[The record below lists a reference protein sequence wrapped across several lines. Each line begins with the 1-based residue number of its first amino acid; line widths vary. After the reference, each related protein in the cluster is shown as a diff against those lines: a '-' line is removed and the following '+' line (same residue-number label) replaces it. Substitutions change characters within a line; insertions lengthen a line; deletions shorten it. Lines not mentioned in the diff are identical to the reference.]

1 MDKVVL
7 NAEHRVVRGK
17 KVKLLRNEGKLP
29 GIIYGK
35 STESIPIMLNL
46 KEATKILKATSSSSL
61 LTIEIDGEEYST
73 LVRERQRDFIRGNF
87 LHVDFLAV
95 SLTEKVRAR
104 VNIVTEG
111 EAPALI
117 NFEALLTSGLDQ
129 IEVESLPQDLPE
141 KFTID
146 LSALEEIGDGV
157 YVRDLEI
164 PPNVELLVDPD
175 EMIVVISLQ
184 IIVEEEEEIDEEA
197 LLEGE
202 LVEGEEEGE
211 GVTLE
216 EDTSEEGED

>member
-1 MDKVVL
+1 MDKIVL
-7 NAEHRVVRGK
+7 NAERREVIGK

-35 STESIPIMLNL
+35 STESIPIILDL

-61 LTIEIDGEEYST
+61 LTINIDGEEFST
-73 LVRERQRDFIRGNF
+73 LVRERQRDFIRGNY
-87 LHVDFLAV
+87 LHVDFLSV
-95 SLTEKVRAR
+95 SLTEKVRAK
-104 VNIVTEG
+104 VNIVVEG

-117 NFEALLTSGLDQ
+117 NIETLLTSGLDQ

-141 KFTID
+141 KFTVD
-146 LSALEEIGDGV
+146 LSSLEEVGDGI

-164 PPNVELLVDPD
+164 PPNVELLADPD
-175 EMIVVISLQ
+175 EMIVVITLQ

-202 LVEGEEEGE
+202 L
-211 GVTLE
+211 L
-216 EDTSEEGED
+216 EEGEDGEVVPTEDETPGEEGN

>member
-1 MDKVVL
+1 MDKIVL
-7 NAEHRVVRGK
+7 NAERREVIGK

-35 STESIPIMLNL
+35 STESIPIILDL

-61 LTIEIDGEEYST
+61 LTINSDGEEFST
-73 LVRERQRDFIRGNF
+73 LVRERQRDVIRGNY
-87 LHVDFLAV
+87 LHVDFLSV
-95 SLTEKVRAR
+95 SLTEKVRAK
-104 VNIVTEG
+104 VNIVVEG

-117 NFEALLTSGLDQ
+117 NIETLLTSGLDQ

-141 KFTID
+141 KFTVD
-146 LSALEEIGDGV
+146 LSSLEEVGDGI

-164 PPNVELLVDPD
+164 QPNVELLADPD
-175 EMIVVISLQ
+175 EMIVVITLQ

-202 LVEGEEEGE
+202 L
-211 GVTLE
+211 L
-216 EDTSEEGED
+216 EEGEDGEVASTEDETPGEEGN